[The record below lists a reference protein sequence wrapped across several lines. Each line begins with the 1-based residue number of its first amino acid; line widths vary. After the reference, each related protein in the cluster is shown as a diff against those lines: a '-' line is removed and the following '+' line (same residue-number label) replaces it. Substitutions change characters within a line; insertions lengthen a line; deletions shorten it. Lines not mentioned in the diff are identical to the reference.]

1 MGFEFGNAF
10 DFNEAAE
17 VKRSCRNDN
26 PAGFVFAKK
35 LGISS
40 VNGAPV
46 FVGRGIDA
54 AENHLTALD
63 TRGFK
68 HSVEILEGLRSMRL
82 NVARADLTRIRIHG
96 QQPGN
101 VKHAV

>member
-35 LGISS
+35 TGHIE
-40 VNGAPV
+40 
-46 FVGRGIDA
+46 R
-54 AENHLTALD
+54 
-63 TRGFK
+63 
-68 HSVEILEGLRSMRL
+68 
-82 NVARADLTRIRIHG
+82 
-96 QQPGN
+96 
-101 VKHAV
+101 